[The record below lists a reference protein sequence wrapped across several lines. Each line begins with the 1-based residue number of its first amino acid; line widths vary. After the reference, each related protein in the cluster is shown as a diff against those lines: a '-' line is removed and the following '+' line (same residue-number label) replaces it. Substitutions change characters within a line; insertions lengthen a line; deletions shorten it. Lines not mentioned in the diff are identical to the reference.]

1 MSTFWII
8 KNNKLSKEKQAMYGS
23 TVSVF
28 HEPRIMTTPILCT
41 SGPKTP
47 PKTHVKQKLEYD
59 TRNKIVNQR
68 KLGKLVL
75 DDRLKIHSEGADRRV
90 GTPTKSH
97 IQRYLLNCSKEA
109 VIQTYLENVFP
120 STTIFFHFK
129 STL

>member
-23 TVSVF
+23 TECVSRTKDYDDSNSV
-28 HEPRIMTTPILCT
+28 HQW
-41 SGPKTP
+41 SKKP

-59 TRNKIVNQR
+59 TRNKTVNQR

-75 DDRLKIHSEGADRRV
+75 DDRLKIHSEGADPRV

-97 IQRYLLNCSKEA
+97 IQRYLLNRSKEA